1 MAVNLVCVGACYLD
15 TILSVPHYPDED
27 SKLRAS
33 SLQVRRGGNC
43 PNTLEVLQ
51 QFLREERGD
60 HESVKVRPYLV
71 TCLPCRNAPATVQI
85 IESFGVD
92 SPVDFSQCIFRDE
105 NEQPASSYIIRSLA
119 TGSRT
124 IVNYNGL
131 AEMTFHEFVV
141 AAESVGGEDTWF
153 HFEGRIPSTTL
164 QCIQWLRRSKPK
176 ARVSVE
182 IEKPG
187 REGLEKLVAEA
198 DVIFFSR
205 SWAESN
211 LYMSAEE
218 CLRAQSAKA
227 RKGSYLFCTWG
238 SQGASCSSPDG
249 TTVSCSATQP
259 GQAIRVIDTVGA
271 GDTFIAGMLFGFLQ
285 HDYDWD
291 TRAKLSFAVQLATC
305 KVQQEGFND
314 LGFKA
319 LRRLAAAGVEVTNG

>member
-1 MAVNLVCVGACYLD
+1 MAINLVCVGACYLD
-15 TILSVPHYPDED
+15 TILSVPHYPEED

-51 QFLREERGD
+51 QFLREEQGD
-60 HESVKVRPYLV
+60 HERVRVKPYLV
-71 TCLPCRNAPATVQI
+71 TCLPSRNAPATAQI
-85 IESFGVD
+85 IESFGVG
-92 SPVDFSQCIFRDE
+92 SPVDFSICIFRDQ
-105 NEQPASSYIIRSLA
+105 NEQPASSYIIRSAA

-124 IVNYNGL
+124 LVNYNEL
-131 AEMTFHEFVV
+131 AEMTFHEFVT
-141 AAESVGGEDTWF
+141 AAESVDGQDASWF
-153 HFEGRIPSTTL
+153 HFEGRIPATTL

-176 ARVSVE
+176 TRVSVE

-187 REGLEKLVAEA
+187 REGLERLVAEA
-198 DVIFFSR
+198 DVVFFSR

-211 LYMSAEE
+211 SYTSAEE
-218 CLRAQSAKA
+218 CLHAQSAKA

-238 SQGASCSSPDG
+238 AQGAACSSPDG

-259 GQAIRVIDTVGA
+259 GHTIRVVDTVGA
-271 GDTFIAGMLFGFLQ
+271 GDTFIAGILFGFLQ

-291 TRAKLSFAVQLATC
+291 NWTKLSFAVHLATC
-305 KVQQEGFND
+305 KVQQEGFNE

-319 LRRLAAAGVEVTNG
+319 HKLPGGGKG

>member
-1 MAVNLVCVGACYLD
+1 MTINLVCVGACYLD
-15 TILSVPHYPDED
+15 TILSVSHYPAED

-51 QFLREERGD
+51 QFLREEQGV
-60 HESVKVRPYLV
+60 HESVNVRPYLV
-71 TCLPCRNAPATVQI
+71 TCLPSRNAPATTQI

-92 SPVDFSQCIFRDE
+92 SLVDFSRCIFRDD
-105 NEQPASSYIIRSLA
+105 NEQPASSYIIRSSA

-124 IVNYNGL
+124 LVNYNEL
-131 AEMTFHEFVV
+131 AEMSFHEFVA
-141 AAESVGGEDTWF
+141 AAESVGGEDAWF
-153 HFEGRIPSTTL
+153 HFEGRIPATTL

-176 ARVSVE
+176 VRVSVE

-187 REGLEKLVAEA
+187 REGLENLVAEA
-198 DVIFFSR
+198 DVVFFSR

-211 LYMSAEE
+211 LYTSAEE

-227 RKGSYLFCTWG
+227 RKGSHLFCTWG
-238 SQGASCSSPDG
+238 SQGAAGLSPDG
-249 TTVSCSATQP
+249 TAVSCSATQP
-259 GQAIRVIDTVGA
+259 DQMIRVIDTVGA
-271 GDTFIAGMLFGFLQ
+271 GDTFIAGILFGFFQ
-285 HDYDWD
+285 HDHDWD
-291 TRAKLSFAVQLATC
+291 DWTKLSFAVQLATC

-319 LRRLAAAGVEVTNG
+319 LRSIAVARVEVGK